1 MLTLSKLSNI
11 RSQLSPSEL
20 KIADYILSY
29 PELVTGFSSQEL
41 AQQAE
46 VSQSSIV
53 KFTQKIGFKGFTAFK
68 LAVSEDL
75 GRMHAINTDNV
86 GELYN
91 GIGRDDDLE
100 TMAKKLAQE
109 KINSIVETTQALDCG
124 ALMRVLDA
132 IDKAGRVQLVGIG
145 GSALTAK
152 DLWYKL
158 LKIGVT
164 SLFDQDSHVQISI
177 AQTLGPG
184 DVQLVISYS
193 GSSRDVL
200 AAAEL
205 AKRNGATLIAVT
217 SFRQTQLRQMADMVL
232 DTVAEENE
240 LRISSI
246 SSRTAQNTITDIL
259 FLGLMQRRND
269 IAWSLIDG
277 TREVI
282 NRLNQKSGQ

>member
-1 MLTLSKLSNI
+1 MLTLSKISNI

-20 KIADYILSY
+20 KIADYILSC
-29 PELVTGFSSQEL
+29 PEQVTSFSSQEL

-75 GRMHAINTDNV
+75 GRMHAINIDSV

-109 KINSIVETTQALDCG
+109 KINSIIETTQALDSE
-124 ALMRVLDA
+124 ALMRVLDV
-132 IDKAGRVQLVGIG
+132 IDQAGRVQLVGIG

-164 SLFDQDSHVQISI
+164 TLFAQDSHVQISI

-184 DVQLVISYS
+184 DVQLTISYS
-193 GSSRDVL
+193 GASRDVL

-217 SFRQTQLRQMADMVL
+217 SYRQSQLRQMADIVL

-259 FLGLMQRRND
+259 FLGLVQLRGDN
-269 IAWSLIDG
+269 AWSLIQGVRDMVG
-277 TREVI
+277 RV
-282 NRLNQKSGQ
+282 NY

>member
-1 MLTLSKLSNI
+1 MLTLSKISNI

-20 KIADYILSY
+20 KIADYILAC
-29 PELVTGFSSQEL
+29 PEQVTCFSSQEL
-41 AQQAE
+41 ARQAE

-75 GRMHAINTDNV
+75 GRKHAIKTEHV
-86 GELYN
+86 GDLYN

-109 KINSIVETTQALDCG
+109 KINSIIETTQALDSE
-124 ALMRVLDA
+124 ALTRVLEA
-132 IDKAGRVQLVGIG
+132 IDRAGRVQLVGIG
-145 GSALTAK
+145 SSALTAK

-164 SLFDQDSHVQISI
+164 ALFAQDSHVQISI

-193 GSSRDVL
+193 GASRDVL

-217 SFRQTQLRQMADMVL
+217 SFRQTPLRQMADRVL

-246 SSRTAQNTITDIL
+246 TSRTAQNTITDIL
-259 FLGLMQRRND
+259 FLGLVQLRGD
-269 IAWSLIDG
+269 HAWSLIQNV
-277 TREVI
+277 RETVEKI
-282 NRLNQKSGQ
+282 NR

>member
-1 MLTLSKLSNI
+1 MLTLSKISNI
-11 RSQLSPSEL
+11 RSQLSPSEI
-20 KIADYILSY
+20 KIADYILAC
-29 PELVTGFSSQEL
+29 PEQVTHFSSQEL
-41 AQQAE
+41 AQQAD

-75 GRMHAINTDNV
+75 GRKHAIKTDNV
-86 GELYN
+86 GHLYN

-109 KINSIVETTQALDCG
+109 KINSIVETTQALDN
-124 ALMRVLDA
+124 ATLERVLDV
-132 IDKAGRVQLVGIG
+132 INQAGRVQLVGIG

-164 SLFDQDSHVQISI
+164 TLFAQDSHVQISI
-177 AQTLGPG
+177 AQTLRPG
-184 DVQLVISYS
+184 DVQLVVSYS
-193 GSSRDVL
+193 GVSRDVL

-205 AKRNGATLIAVT
+205 AKRNGATLVAVT
-217 SFRQTQLRQMADMVL
+217 SFRSTQLRQMADLVL
-232 DTVAEENE
+232 DTVADENE

-259 FLGLMQRRND
+259 FLGLVQRRD
-269 IAWSLIDG
+269 EAWALIDG
-277 TREVI
+277 TRGAI
-282 NRLNQKSGQ
+282 DRLNKE

>member
-1 MLTLSKLSNI
+1 MLTLSKISNI
-11 RSQLSPSEL
+11 RSQLSPSEI

-29 PELVTGFSSQEL
+29 PEQVTHFSSQEL

-75 GRMHAINTDNV
+75 GRKHAIKTDNV
-86 GELYN
+86 GDLYN

-109 KINSIVETTQALDCG
+109 KINSIIETTQALDS
-124 ALMRVLDA
+124 ALLKQVLDT
-132 IDKAGRVQLVGIG
+132 IDGAGRVQLVGIG

-164 SLFDQDSHVQISI
+164 TLFAQDSHVQISI

-193 GSSRDVL
+193 GASRDVL
-200 AAAEL
+200 VAAEL

-240 LRISSI
+240 LRVSSI

-259 FLGLMQRRND
+259 FLGLVQRRD
-269 IAWSLIDG
+269 ERAWALIDG
-277 TREVI
+277 TRDAI
-282 NRLNQKSGQ
+282 DRLNKE

>member
-1 MLTLSKLSNI
+1 MLTLSKLSNL

-29 PELVTGFSSQEL
+29 PEQVTGFSSQEL
-41 AQQAE
+41 AMQAE

-75 GRMHAINTDNV
+75 GRKHAIKTDTV
-86 GELYN
+86 GDLYN

-109 KINSIVETTQALDCG
+109 KINSIIETTQALDSD
-124 ALMRVLDA
+124 LLKQVLDT
-132 IDKAGRVQLVGIG
+132 IDGAGRVQLVGIG

-164 SLFDQDSHVQISI
+164 TLFAQDSHVQISI

-193 GSSRDVL
+193 GASRDVL

-259 FLGLMQRRND
+259 FLGLVQRRD
-269 IAWSLIDG
+269 ERAWALIDG
-277 TREVI
+277 TRDAI
-282 NRLNQKSGQ
+282 DRLNKE

>member
-1 MLTLSKLSNI
+1 MLTLSKISNI

-20 KIADYILSY
+20 KIADYILAC
-29 PELVTGFSSQEL
+29 PEQVTHFSSQEL
-41 AQQAE
+41 AQQAD

-75 GRMHAINTDNV
+75 GRKHAIKTDNV
-86 GELYN
+86 GDLYN

-109 KINSIVETTQALDCG
+109 KINSIVETTQALDN
-124 ALMRVLDA
+124 ATLARVLDVINQA
-132 IDKAGRVQLVGIG
+132 CRVQLVGIG

-164 SLFDQDSHVQISI
+164 TLFAQDSHVQISI

-184 DVQLVISYS
+184 DVQLVVSYS
-193 GSSRDVL
+193 GASRDVL

-217 SFRQTQLRQMADMVL
+217 SFRNTPLRQMADMVL
-232 DTVAEENE
+232 DTVADENE

-259 FLGLMQRRND
+259 FLGLVQRRD
-269 IAWSLIDG
+269 EAWALIDG
-277 TREVI
+277 TRGAI
-282 NRLNQKSGQ
+282 DRLNKE

>member
-1 MLTLSKLSNI
+1 MLTLSKISNI

-20 KIADYILSY
+20 KIADYILAC
-29 PELVTGFSSQEL
+29 PEQVTHFSSQEL
-41 AQQAE
+41 AQQAD

-75 GRMHAINTDNV
+75 GRKHAIKTDNV
-86 GELYN
+86 GDLYN

-109 KINSIVETTQALDCG
+109 KINSIVETTQALDN
-124 ALMRVLDA
+124 ATLARVLDA
-132 IDKAGRVQLVGIG
+132 INQAGRVQLVGIG

-164 SLFDQDSHVQISI
+164 TLFAQDSHVQISI
-177 AQTLGPG
+177 AQTLRPG
-184 DVQLVISYS
+184 DVQLVVSYS
-193 GSSRDVL
+193 GASRDVL

-217 SFRQTQLRQMADMVL
+217 SFRNTPLRQMADMVL
-232 DTVAEENE
+232 DTVADENE

-259 FLGLMQRRND
+259 FLGLVQRRD
-269 IAWSLIDG
+269 EQAWALIDG
-277 TREVI
+277 TRDAI
-282 NRLNQKSGQ
+282 DRLNKE

>member
-29 PELVTGFSSQEL
+29 PEQVTGFSSQEL
-41 AQQAE
+41 ALQAE

-75 GRMHAINTDNV
+75 GRMHAINTDSV

-109 KINSIVETTQALDCG
+109 KINSIIETTQALDSE

-132 IDKAGRVQLVGIG
+132 IDQAGRVQLVGIG

-164 SLFDQDSHVQISI
+164 TLFAQDSHVQISI

-193 GSSRDVL
+193 GASRDVL

-259 FLGLMQRRND
+259 FLGLVQRRD
-269 IAWSLIDG
+269 ERAWALIDG
-277 TREVI
+277 TRDAI
-282 NRLNQKSGQ
+282 DRLNKE

>member
-1 MLTLSKLSNI
+1 MLTLSKLSNL

-29 PELVTGFSSQEL
+29 PEQVTGFSSQEL
-41 AQQAE
+41 AMQAE

-75 GRMHAINTDNV
+75 GRKHAIKTDTV
-86 GELYN
+86 GDLYN

-109 KINSIVETTQALDCG
+109 KINSIIETTQALDS
-124 ALMRVLDA
+124 ALLKQVLDT
-132 IDKAGRVQLVGIG
+132 IDGAGRVQLVGIG

-164 SLFDQDSHVQISI
+164 TLFAQDSHVQISI

-193 GSSRDVL
+193 GASRDVL

-259 FLGLMQRRND
+259 FLGLVQRRD
-269 IAWSLIDG
+269 ERAWALIDG
-277 TREVI
+277 TRDAI
-282 NRLNQKSGQ
+282 DRLNKE

>member
-1 MLTLSKLSNI
+1 MLTLSKISNI

-20 KIADYILSY
+20 KIADYILAS
-29 PELVTGFSSQEL
+29 PEQVTHFSSQEL
-41 AQQAE
+41 ALQAD

-75 GRMHAINTDNV
+75 GRKHAIKTDNV
-86 GELYN
+86 GDLYN

-109 KINSIVETTQALDCG
+109 KINSIIETTQAIDNGTLE
-124 ALMRVLDA
+124 RVLDA
-132 IDKAGRVQLVGIG
+132 INQAGRVQLVGIG

-164 SLFDQDSHVQISI
+164 TLFAQDSHVQISI

-184 DVQLVISYS
+184 DVQLVVSYS

-217 SFRQTQLRQMADMVL
+217 SFRSTPLRQMADLVL

-259 FLGLMQRRND
+259 FLGLVQRRD
-269 IAWSLIDG
+269 EQAWALIDG
-277 TREVI
+277 TRGAI
-282 NRLNQKSGQ
+282 DRLNKE

>member
-29 PELVTGFSSQEL
+29 PEQVTGFSSQEL
-41 AQQAE
+41 AMQAE

-75 GRMHAINTDNV
+75 GRMHAINTDSV

-91 GIGRDDDLE
+91 GIGRDDDLD

-109 KINSIVETTQALDCG
+109 KINSIIETTQALDRE

-132 IDKAGRVQLVGIG
+132 IDQAGRVQLVGIG

-164 SLFDQDSHVQISI
+164 TLFAQDSHVQISI

-193 GSSRDVL
+193 GASRDVL

-259 FLGLMQRRND
+259 FLGLVQRRD
-269 IAWSLIDG
+269 ERAWALIDG
-277 TREVI
+277 TRDAVE
-282 NRLNQKSGQ
+282 RLNKE

>member
-1 MLTLSKLSNI
+1 M
-11 RSQLSPSEL
+11 SQLSPNEL
-20 KIADYILSY
+20 KIADYILNN
-29 PELVTGFSSQEL
+29 PEQITGFSSQEL
-41 AQQAE
+41 AQQTE

-75 GRMHAINTDNV
+75 GRKHAIKTDNV
-86 GELYN
+86 GGLYN
-91 GIGRDDDLE
+91 DIGRDDDLE

-109 KINSIVETTQALDCG
+109 KINSIIETTQALDSET
-124 ALMRVLDA
+124 LVRVLEA
-132 IDKAGRVQLVGIG
+132 INQAGRVQLVGIG
-145 GSALTAK
+145 SSALTAK

-164 SLFDQDSHVQISI
+164 TLFAQDNHVQISI

-184 DVQLVISYS
+184 DVQLVVSYS
-193 GSSRDVL
+193 GASRDVL

-217 SFRQTQLRQMADMVL
+217 SFRQTQLRQLADMVL

-259 FLGLMQRRND
+259 FLGLVQMRGEN
-269 IAWSLIDG
+269 AWSLINNL
-277 TREVI
+277 RETVERI
-282 NRLNQKSGQ
+282 NR

>member
-1 MLTLSKLSNI
+1 MLTLSKISNI
-11 RSQLSPSEL
+11 RSQLSPSEI

-29 PELVTGFSSQEL
+29 PEQVTHFSSQEL

-75 GRMHAINTDNV
+75 GRKHAIKTDNV
-86 GELYN
+86 GDLYN

-109 KINSIVETTQALDCG
+109 KINSIIETTQALDS
-124 ALMRVLDA
+124 ALLKQVLDT
-132 IDKAGRVQLVGIG
+132 IDGAGRVQLVGIG

-164 SLFDQDSHVQISI
+164 TLFAQDSHVQISI

-193 GSSRDVL
+193 GASRDVL
-200 AAAEL
+200 VAAEL

-259 FLGLMQRRND
+259 FLGLVQRRD
-269 IAWSLIDG
+269 ERAWALIDG
-277 TREVI
+277 TRDAI
-282 NRLNQKSGQ
+282 DRLNKE

>member
-1 MLTLSKLSNI
+1 MLTLSKISNI

-20 KIADYILSY
+20 KIADYILAC
-29 PELVTGFSSQEL
+29 PEQVTHFSSQEL
-41 AQQAE
+41 AQQAD

-75 GRMHAINTDNV
+75 GRKHAIKTDNV
-86 GELYN
+86 GDLYN

-109 KINSIVETTQALDCG
+109 KINSIVETTQALDN
-124 ALMRVLDA
+124 ATLARVLDV
-132 IDKAGRVQLVGIG
+132 INQAGRVQLVGIG

-164 SLFDQDSHVQISI
+164 TLFAQDSHVQISI

-184 DVQLVISYS
+184 DVQLVVSYS
-193 GSSRDVL
+193 GASRDVL

-205 AKRNGATLIAVT
+205 AMRNGATLIAVT
-217 SFRQTQLRQMADMVL
+217 SFRNTPLRQMADMVL
-232 DTVAEENE
+232 DTVADENE

-259 FLGLMQRRND
+259 FLGLVQRRD
-269 IAWSLIDG
+269 EQAWALIDG
-277 TREVI
+277 TRDAI
-282 NRLNQKSGQ
+282 DRLNKE

>member
-1 MLTLSKLSNI
+1 MLTLSKISNI

-20 KIADYILSY
+20 KIADYILSC
-29 PELVTGFSSQEL
+29 PEQVTHFSSQEL

-75 GRMHAINTDNV
+75 GRKHAIKTDNV
-86 GELYN
+86 GDLYN

-109 KINSIVETTQALDCG
+109 KINSIIETTQALDS
-124 ALMRVLDA
+124 ALLKQVLDT
-132 IDKAGRVQLVGIG
+132 IDGAGRVQLVGIG

-164 SLFDQDSHVQISI
+164 TLFAQDSHVQISI

-193 GSSRDVL
+193 GASRDVL

-217 SFRQTQLRQMADMVL
+217 SFRQTQLRQMAD
-232 DTVAEENE
+232 
-240 LRISSI
+240 
-246 SSRTAQNTITDIL
+246 
-259 FLGLMQRRND
+259 
-269 IAWSLIDG
+269 
-277 TREVI
+277 
-282 NRLNQKSGQ
+282 

>member
-1 MLTLSKLSNI
+1 MLTLSKISNI

-20 KIADYILSY
+20 KIADYILAC
-29 PELVTGFSSQEL
+29 PEQVTHFSSQEL
-41 AQQAE
+41 AQQAD

-75 GRMHAINTDNV
+75 GRKHAIKTDNV
-86 GELYN
+86 GDLYN

-109 KINSIVETTQALDCG
+109 KINSIVETTQALDN
-124 ALMRVLDA
+124 ATLARVLDA
-132 IDKAGRVQLVGIG
+132 INQAGRVQLVGIG

-164 SLFDQDSHVQISI
+164 TLFAQDSHVQISI

-184 DVQLVISYS
+184 DVQLVVSYS
-193 GSSRDVL
+193 GASRDVL

-205 AKRNGATLIAVT
+205 AKRNGAILIAVT
-217 SFRQTQLRQMADMVL
+217 SFRNTPLRQMADMVL
-232 DTVAEENE
+232 DTVADENE

-259 FLGLMQRRND
+259 FLGLVQRRD
-269 IAWSLIDG
+269 EAWALIDG
-277 TREVI
+277 TRGAI
-282 NRLNQKSGQ
+282 DRLNKE

>member
-1 MLTLSKLSNI
+1 M
-11 RSQLSPSEL
+11 SQLSPNEL
-20 KIADYILSY
+20 KIADYILNN
-29 PELVTGFSSQEL
+29 PEQITGFSSQEL
-41 AQQAE
+41 AQQTE

-75 GRMHAINTDNV
+75 GRKHAIKTDNV
-86 GELYN
+86 GGLYN
-91 GIGRDDDLE
+91 DIGRDDDLE

-109 KINSIVETTQALDCG
+109 KINSIIETTQALDSET
-124 ALMRVLDA
+124 LVRVSEA
-132 IDKAGRVQLVGIG
+132 INQAGRVQLVGIG
-145 GSALTAK
+145 SSALTAK

-164 SLFDQDSHVQISI
+164 TLFAQDNHVQISI

-184 DVQLVISYS
+184 DVQLVVSYS
-193 GSSRDVL
+193 GASRDVL

-217 SFRQTQLRQMADMVL
+217 SFRQTQLRQLADMVL

-259 FLGLMQRRND
+259 FLGLVQMRGEN
-269 IAWSLIDG
+269 AWSLINNL
-277 TREVI
+277 RETVERI
-282 NRLNQKSGQ
+282 NR